1 MPLITLLKKGSL
13 RANVNDQLKQEELDQ
28 IVPID
33 YIMDWFSSRLN
44 LTGVANRILV
54 LKSDT
59 GSGKSTAFPPNLY
72 KNFYKSGSGNIA
84 VTQPRVLNAINIVRD
99 QITGSGFYPYMKLGE
114 NIGWQTGP
122 SKKKS
127 KNGLIYMTL
136 GVLMRQLKTFS
147 DEQLMATYSFIII
160 DEVHE
165 ASMDQSIVLFML
177 RSFVSRNA
185 HNPKL
190 PFIVLTSATLNVDLF
205 LKYFGVYDAPN
216 QPNLIQ
222 VAGFAFALEERW
234 TFENAT
240 SDYIESAFLTAKKIH
255 VENPQ
260 DVENR
265 DILIFLPSKTEMN
278 EVGEKLQKLR
288 EQLHG
293 AKKPIFAILQI
304 DSETIKKSGQD
315 FADMTADITTL
326 RAKVGAKYEP
336 VFRRIILSTSV
347 AETGITIDTLKYVID
362 CGFHRGPEYNP
373 HYRVSGVLTKPSQ
386 HSRIKQRKGRANRKA
401 EGVFY
406 PLYPKYVYEKLPTQQ
421 LADIETSDIGEYAL
435 GLFHEQSKELNH
447 VSFDIN
453 LLNKPPVDT
462 SREIF
467 ERLYALGY
475 ISAASDYK
483 YTKTSDKYSI
493 DLIYK
498 IIDYGQVVNQ
508 VVNQNS
514 NQSTQTNITK
524 LGAIAALLGDI
535 KPEISRMLLAAYAWD
550 CSPTEMA
557 TIAAYMMLEYSDF
570 TVKKPIDWIAI
581 YQTAFYNNAE
591 TNSVENFKKFDKAE
605 QNQQSPQTLPLEDPK
620 VYYIYRLIIA
630 DDFIDGLVLFHAA
643 SRVIENAFGLYELQG
658 AKNISII
665 GALTEWCDKVNIK
678 KDAILLFIKRRDEL
692 LEAMITAGFS
702 LDFDENHSPPSKKIA
717 NKLFAKSP
725 MPDDLI
731 NIVTKMKYCI
741 YEGFRLNA
749 AVLAENGEYKTL
761 SGLPLVLPNILRDNE
776 IMRETQRKCGI
787 LKNSGATNHISKS
800 PKPNYIL
807 YDSLKFKLDKKTQIY
822 KIKTDRISVLDG
834 FVKND
839 LEFL

>member
-1 MPLITLLKKGSL
+1 MPLITLLKKGAL
-13 RANVNDQLKQEELDQ
+13 RANTADPIKQEELDQ

-33 YIMDWFSSRLN
+33 YIMNWFSDRIN
-44 LTGVANRILV
+44 LTGIANRILV

-59 GSGKSTAFPPNLY
+59 GSGKSTAFPPVLY
-72 KNFYKSGSGNIA
+72 KTFYKTGAGNIA

-147 DEQLMATYSFIII
+147 DEQLMATYRFIII

-177 RSFVSRNA
+177 RSFVARNA
-185 HNPKL
+185 HNPKM

-205 LKYFGVYDAPN
+205 LNYFGVYDAPA

-222 VAGFAFALEERW
+222 VAGFAYALEERW
-234 TFENAT
+234 TFENTT

-255 VENPQ
+255 EENPQ
-260 DVENR
+260 DADNR
-265 DILIFLPSKTEMN
+265 DILIFLPSKTEMI
-278 EVGEKLQKLR
+278 EVSEKLQKYR
-288 EQLHG
+288 EKLNSSG
-293 AKKPIFAILQI
+293 KPIFAILQI
-304 DSETIKKSGQD
+304 DSETIKKNGQD

-326 RAKVGAKYEP
+326 RAVIAHKPIP
-336 VFRRIILSTSV
+336 VSRRIILSTSV

-386 HSRIKQRKGRANRKA
+386 HSRIRQRKGRANRKA

-421 LADIETSDIGEYAL
+421 LADIETSDISEYAI
-435 GLFHEQSKELNH
+435 GLFHEQSKELDYVDFN
-447 VSFDIN
+447 IN

-462 SREIF
+462 AREVF

-475 ISAASDYK
+475 ISPASDYK

-498 IIDYGQVVNQ
+498 IVDSQREIGAQSQ
-508 VVNQNS
+508 QNPP
-514 NQSTQTNITK
+514 NLTK

-535 KPEISRMLLAAYAWD
+535 KPEISRMILAAYAWD
-550 CSPTEMA
+550 CSPVEMT
-557 TIAAYMMLEYSDF
+557 TIAAYISLDYSDF
-570 TVKKPIDWIAI
+570 TTKKPIDWITI
-581 YQTAFYNNAE
+581 YRTAFYDEKLHTA
-591 TNSVENFKKFDKAE
+591 NFKKIE
-605 QNQQSPQTLPLEDPK
+605 QNQLPLEDPK
-620 VYYIYRLIIA
+620 IYYIYRLIIA
-630 DDFIDGLVLFHAA
+630 DDFIDGLVLFQAV
-643 SRVIENAFGLYELQG
+643 SRVIQAAFAQRNGQAPNL
-658 AKNISII
+658 SII
-665 GALTEWCDKVNIK
+665 GVINDWCDRVNIK
-678 KDAILLFIKRRDEL
+678 KDGVLLFIKRRDEL
-692 LEAMITAGFS
+692 LESIITAGLS
-702 LDFDENHSPPSKKIA
+702 LDFDSDNSNGKNPT
-717 NKLFAKSP
+717 NKLFPCKCAP
-725 MPDDLI
+725 AELI
-731 NIVTKMKYCI
+731 NTITKIKYCI

-749 AVLAENGEYKTL
+749 AFLSENGEYKTL
-761 SGLPLVLPNILRDNE
+761 SGVSISLPNILRDNE
-776 IMRETQRKCGI
+776 VLRDTQRKCGV
-787 LKNSGATNHISKS
+787 SGHISKS

-807 YDSLKFKLDKKTQIY
+807 YDAAKFKLDKKTQIF